1 MKNESSIQKGNRE
14 ILMAIANGLLRGNM
28 TIVAMPGVLPIGW
41 SGVVIEPTLKSVEEF
56 MVT

>member
-1 MKNESSIQKGNRE
+1 
-14 ILMAIANGLLRGNM
+14 MAIANGLLRGNM